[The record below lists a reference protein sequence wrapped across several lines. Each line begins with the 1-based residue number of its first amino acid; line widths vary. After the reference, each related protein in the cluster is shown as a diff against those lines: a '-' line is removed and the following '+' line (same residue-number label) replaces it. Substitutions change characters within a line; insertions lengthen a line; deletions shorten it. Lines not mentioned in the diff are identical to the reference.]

1 MHNLACYTEAEE
13 MELRVLKLRRIVLGE
28 AYLALTYDGQ
38 KHYKE
43 GEEMGMRVMELQKKL
58 FGEE

>member
-1 MHNLACYTEAEE
+1 MLYGGRGDGVASLKVEEDRTRGSMH
-13 MELRVLKLRRIVLGE
+13 
-28 AYLALTYDGQ
+28 YLALTYDGQ

-43 GEEMGMRVMELQKKL
+43 GEGMGMRVMELQKKL